1 MLGLE
6 KTSKRRV
13 RKTAAICC
21 AMFGLVL
28 AALGIWAPTGHSISV
43 RVLLFDRCIEIRT
56 QRSTVGQLLTELGLV
71 VGDTDTVE
79 VSPDEPLVDGMTVS
93 VVRGRPVFIKVDGT
107 TRAVLSPARAV
118 EEVLRQAGISLGPE
132 DFTRPA
138 SGEPVPEDRCISVV
152 RVSYREEK
160 ETREIDCGPP
170 DYVSDP
176 RLDAGITVTR
186 IAGQNGLEEV
196 TYKVRYE
203 DDVAVS
209 REVLARRVVKAPVRG
224 LVAKGTNT
232 EVSREGRTIRFV
244 RAIEVVATAYCP
256 CEVCCGP
263 GADGYTYTGVPA
275 KKGVIAVDPR
285 VIPLGTRVYVDGYGF
300 AVAADIGS
308 AIKGNRIDVCFDAHQ
323 EAWRWGVKRTKVYL
337 LAE

>member
-1 MLGLE
+1 MKE
-6 KTSKRRV
+6 MPKRRV
-13 RKTAAICC
+13 RKTAALCF
-21 AMFGLVL
+21 AVFGLVS
-28 AALGIWAPTGHSISV
+28 AALGIWVHTGNSISV
-43 RVLLFDRCIEIRT
+43 RVVLFDRCIEVRT
-56 QRSTVGQLLTELGLV
+56 RRSTVGQLLTDLDLV
-71 VGDTDTVE
+71 VGDTDTIDVN
-79 VSPDEPLVDGMTVS
+79 PDEPLVDGMTVS
-93 VVRGRPVFIKVDGT
+93 VARGRPVFIRIDGT
-107 TRAVLSPARAV
+107 TRAVLSSARTV
-118 EEVLRQAGISLGPE
+118 EEVLRQAGIDLGPE

-138 SGEPVPEDRCISVV
+138 PGDAVPEDRCVSVV
-152 RVSYREEK
+152 RVSYREET

-176 RLDAGITVTR
+176 GLDAGIAVTR
-186 IAGQNGLEEV
+186 REGQNGLEEV
-196 TYKVRYE
+196 TYRVRYE
-203 DDVAVS
+203 DNVAVS

-263 GADGYTYTGVPA
+263 GADGYTYTGLPA

-308 AIKGNRIDVCFDAHQ
+308 AIKGNRIDVCFDTHQ
-323 EAWRWGVKRTKVYL
+323 EALRWGVKRTKVYL